1 MAENFSW
8 TCSRLIDGTNLHGER
23 TTSLWLSSL
32 LSCDWV
38 LLQKMGFV
46 TSRWSSQFGFDNR
59 NICLSLTQWVMME
72 EKMKD
77 QDCYNDSMMDMTS
90 LLHSKMTWCDEL
102 TDKQSRPTI
111 TIDVRMWPSHF
122 GLRKIR
128 ALTWLALKPRI
139 DWLGLQYFDSN
150 IFLKLTHSHGLWLAH
165 TRCGASCART
175 QSTMGHFLFLNN
187 HSGYVWSL
195 LCQERVTEYSI
206 CKGDM
211 IERNDIRGILTGTYF
226 ASFRIINLLQAIIM
240 GHFIFLDYYS
250 GQL

>member
-1 MAENFSW
+1 
-8 TCSRLIDGTNLHGER
+8 
-23 TTSLWLSSL
+23 
-32 LSCDWV
+32 
-38 LLQKMGFV
+38 
-46 TSRWSSQFGFDNR
+46 
-59 NICLSLTQWVMME
+59 
-72 EKMKD
+72 
-77 QDCYNDSMMDMTS
+77 MMDITS
-90 LLHSKMTWCDEL
+90 LLFSKMTWCDEL

-111 TIDVRMWPSHF
+111 TIDVMMWPSHF
-122 GLRKIR
+122 GLKKIR

-175 QSTMGHFLFLNN
+175 QSIMGHFLFLNN

-211 IERNDIRGILTGTYF
+211 IERNDIRGILFSLTIAQVSCKIPRRWWLSIRAG
-226 ASFRIINLLQAIIM
+226 INYDVQHCPVGDHSNESEPDLMSQ
-240 GHFIFLDYYS
+240 
-250 GQL
+250 